1 MADRVGILGNCVQIV
16 WTVVIYSCNLL
27 FRFIKLCAMGV
38 FFGALEMYVPEVV
51 KLYYIVF
58 MFINT
63 SKIT

>member
-1 MADRVGILGNCVQIV
+1 
-16 WTVVIYSCNLL
+16 
-27 FRFIKLCAMGV
+27 MGC

-51 KLYYIVF
+51 KLYCIVF